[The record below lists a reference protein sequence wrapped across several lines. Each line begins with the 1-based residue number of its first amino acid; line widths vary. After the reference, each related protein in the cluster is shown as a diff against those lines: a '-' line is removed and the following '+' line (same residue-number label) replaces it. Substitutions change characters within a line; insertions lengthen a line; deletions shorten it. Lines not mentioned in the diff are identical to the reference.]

1 MVAKRIIKKK
11 AEDSTGFVLLA
22 TSGLLLLISA
32 VSSYMLISEKD
43 TKLKTLEGVQ
53 NDTKSASEGLN
64 ATKKKMSDISRLTG
78 WVAKS
83 ISVIQDAEK
92 PVTSTT
98 PGYRELWTSRS
109 DLEGFVESWAQK
121 LTEVYQ
127 VTKYGLR
134 NKPED
139 EAKPK
144 LNTQLLTAELDAIT
158 KSNLEKA
165 STLVNARNTSWQ
177 ETEKIVG
184 TQEERGAL
192 AKLIEEKDVEIN
204 KCRGELAVLERRIKD
219 VMEQGEKDVFDL
231 QESLNQ
237 SNEEVT
243 KVMRN
248 QEEIMAK
255 LLKEKAEYNDRL
267 DKLRKRLELVRE
279 GVEIDGQITFS
290 DAPNGYVYVD
300 LGKNDA
306 ITENMEFDVFI
317 IEKHGSPKNK
327 GKVKVIK
334 IYDKFSQA
342 SIVEGSMDIHSPIA
356 TGDYINSAVY
366 NRKKAKIFV
375 LCGSP
380 IGRYSF
386 SELRHKIEEFGGKV
400 LVDITPE
407 ITYVV
412 AGDNYDKDENYKKAM
427 HLGAV
432 VLREKELYAL
442 LNLAW
447 Q

>member
-1 MVAKRIIKKK
+1 MVAKRIIKKRV
-11 AEDSTGFVLLA
+11 EDSTGAVLLA
-22 TSGLLLLISA
+22 ASGILFLIA
-32 VSSYMLISEKD
+32 AISSYMLISEKD
-43 TKLKTLEGVQ
+43 TKLKTLKEEIAATQ
-53 NDTKSASEGLN
+53 SKASDLN
-64 ATKKKMSDISRLTG
+64 AIQKKILDISRLVG
-78 WVAKS
+78 WVAKPV
-83 ISVIQDAEK
+83 IVIQEAENS
-92 PVTSTT
+92 VTTTT
-98 PGYRELWTSRS
+98 PGYRELWTSKK
-109 DLEGFVESWAQK
+109 DLENFVEAWTVK
-121 LTEVYQ
+121 LAEVYQ
-127 VTKYGLR
+127 ITKYGLR
-134 NKPED
+134 SKIED

-144 LNTQLLTAELDAIT
+144 LNIQQFTSELETINKT
-158 KSNLEKA
+158 NLEKVTA
-165 STLVNARNTSWQ
+165 LVAARNASWQ

-184 TQEERGAL
+184 TPEEQGEL
-192 AKLIEEKDVEIN
+192 AKLIEEKDVELN
-204 KCRGELAVLERRIKD
+204 KCRSELAVLERRVKD
-219 VMEQGEKDVFDL
+219 VIEQGEKDVFYL

-237 SNEEVT
+237 TNEEVV
-243 KVMRN
+243 KVTRN
-248 QEEIMAK
+248 QEEIMAN
-255 LLKEKAEYNDRL
+255 LLKEKMEYSDRL

-300 LGKNDA
+300 LGKKDA

-317 IEKHGSPKNK
+317 IEKHGAPKNK

-342 SIVEGSMDIHSPIA
+342 SIVEGSMDTHNPIA
-356 TGDYINSAVY
+356 TGDYVNSMVY

-386 SELRHKIEEFGGKV
+386 GELRHKVEEFGGKV
-400 LVDITPE
+400 LVEITPE

-412 AGDNYDKDENYKKAM
+412 AGDNYDKDENYKKAV

-442 LNLAW
+442 LGVAW
-447 Q
+447 K